1 MAGFILYE
9 GDSLLTGEP
18 IVVIA
23 TMGGNNPKTDNDFKS
38 MVQTWIML
46 RDTPPHEA
54 VKSGDDAGVCGN
66 CIQRPSVGGAC
77 YVKTFQAPLSIW
89 RAYKRGNY
97 NNVINLENLRGAELR
112 LGSYG
117 DPSAVPF
124 DIWRNLIDK
133 VQPRLMTGYTHQMS
147 HKAFDK
153 RMAEVC
159 MISADTPKVALK
171 AHAQGFRTF
180 RMTTDT
186 KQLLPNE
193 IICPNDTDGVKCID
207 CGLCDGAGDKPNIA
221 ILAHGALAKRYN
233 EKYEKINVINL

>member
-46 RDTPPHEA
+46 RDTLPHEA

-186 KQLLPNE
+186 EQLLPNE

>member
-1 MAGFILYE
+1 
-9 GDSLLTGEP
+9 LTGEP

-54 VKSGDDAGVCGN
+54 VKSGNDEGVCGN

-97 NNVINLENLRGAELR
+97 NNVINLESLRGAELR

-186 KQLLPNE
+186 EQLLPNE

>member
-1 MAGFILYE
+1 MAGFKLWE
-9 GDSLLTGEP
+9 GASLLTGEP
-18 IVVIA
+18 IVVIV
-23 TMGGNNPKTDNDFKS
+23 TMNGNNPKTDNDFKS

-54 VKSGDDAGVCGN
+54 VKSGNDEGVCGN

-97 NNVINLENLRGAELR
+97 NNVINLESLRGAELR

-186 KQLLPNE
+186 EQLLPNE

>member
-54 VKSGDDAGVCGN
+54 VKSGNDEGVCGN
-66 CIQRPSVGGAC
+66 CIQRPSVGGSC

-97 NNVINLENLRGAELR
+97 NSVINLENLRGAELR

-186 KQLLPNE
+186 EQLLPNE

>member
-1 MAGFILYE
+1 
-9 GDSLLTGEP
+9 
-18 IVVIA
+18 
-23 TMGGNNPKTDNDFKS
+23 MGGNNPKTDNDFKS

-54 VKSGDDAGVCGN
+54 VKSGNDEGVCGN

-97 NNVINLENLRGAELR
+97 NSVINLENLRGAELR

-186 KQLLPNE
+186 EQLLPNE

>member
-1 MAGFILYE
+1 MAGFKLWE
-9 GDSLLTGEP
+9 GASLLTGEP
-18 IVVIA
+18 IVVIV
-23 TMGGNNPKTDNDFKS
+23 TMNGNNPKTDNDFKS

-54 VKSGDDAGVCGN
+54 VKAGNDEGVCGN

-97 NNVINLENLRGAELR
+97 NSVINLENLRGAELR

-186 KQLLPNE
+186 EQLLPNE

>member
-1 MAGFILYE
+1 MAGFKLWE
-9 GDSLLTGEP
+9 GASLLTGEP
-18 IVVIA
+18 IVVIV
-23 TMGGNNPKTDNDFKS
+23 TMNGNNPKTDNDFKS
-38 MVQTWIML
+38 MVQTWIL
-46 RDTPPHEA
+46 CRDIAPNEA
-54 VKSGDDAGVCGN
+54 VKSGKDEDVCGN

-117 DPSAVPF
+117 DPSAVPYEV
-124 DIWRNLIDK
+124 WENLIDK

-147 HKAFDK
+147 HKSFDK

-186 KQLLPNE
+186 EQLLPNE

>member
-54 VKSGDDAGVCGN
+54 VKAGNDEGVCGN

-97 NNVINLENLRGAELR
+97 NSVINLENLRGAELR

-186 KQLLPNE
+186 EQLLPNE

>member
-1 MAGFILYE
+1 
-9 GDSLLTGEP
+9 
-18 IVVIA
+18 
-23 TMGGNNPKTDNDFKS
+23 MGGNNPKTDNDFKS

-54 VKSGDDAGVCGN
+54 VKAGNDEGVCGN

-97 NNVINLENLRGAELR
+97 NSVINLENLRGAELR

-186 KQLLPNE
+186 EQLLPNE

>member
-97 NNVINLENLRGAELR
+97 NNVINLESLRGAELR

-124 DIWRNLIDK
+124 DIWRNLIENWYHN
-133 VQPRLMTGYTHQMS
+133 PL
-147 HKAFDK
+147 
-153 RMAEVC
+153 
-159 MISADTPKVALK
+159 
-171 AHAQGFRTF
+171 
-180 RMTTDT
+180 
-186 KQLLPNE
+186 
-193 IICPNDTDGVKCID
+193 
-207 CGLCDGAGDKPNIA
+207 
-221 ILAHGALAKRYN
+221 
-233 EKYEKINVINL
+233 

>member
-54 VKSGDDAGVCGN
+54 VKSGNDEGVCGN

-97 NNVINLENLRGAELR
+97 NNVINLESLRGAELR

-186 KQLLPNE
+186 EQLLPNE

>member
-1 MAGFILYE
+1 MAGFKLWE
-9 GDSLLTGEP
+9 GASLLTGEP
-18 IVVIA
+18 IVVIV
-23 TMGGNNPKTDNDFKS
+23 TMNGNNPKTDNDFKS

-54 VKSGDDAGVCGN
+54 VKSGNDEGVCGN

-97 NNVINLENLRGAELR
+97 NNVINLESLRGAELR

-117 DPSAVPF
+117 DPSAVPYEV
-124 DIWRNLIDK
+124 WENLIDK

-186 KQLLPNE
+186 EQLLPNE

>member
-1 MAGFILYE
+1 MAGFKLWE
-9 GDSLLTGEP
+9 GASLLTGEP
-18 IVVIA
+18 IVVIV

-186 KQLLPNE
+186 EQLLPNE

>member
-54 VKSGDDAGVCGN
+54 VKSGNDEGVCGN

-97 NNVINLENLRGAELR
+97 NSVINLENLRGAELR

-124 DIWRNLIDK
+124 DIWRNLIDR

-186 KQLLPNE
+186 EQLLPNE

>member
-18 IVVIA
+18 IVVVA

-54 VKSGDDAGVCGN
+54 VKSGNDAGVCGN

-97 NNVINLENLRGAELR
+97 NSVINLENLRGAELR

-159 MISADTPKVALK
+159 MISADTPKFALK

-186 KQLLPNE
+186 EQLLPNE

>member
-9 GDSLLTGEP
+9 GDSLLTGES

-54 VKSGDDAGVCGN
+54 VKSGNDEGVCGN

-97 NNVINLENLRGAELR
+97 NNVINLESLRGAELR

-186 KQLLPNE
+186 EQLLPNE

>member
-54 VKSGDDAGVCGN
+54 VKSGNDEGVCGN

-97 NNVINLENLRGAELR
+97 NNVINLESLRGAELR

-186 KQLLPNE
+186 EQLLPNE

-233 EKYEKINVINL
+233 DKYEKINVINL

>member
-1 MAGFILYE
+1 MAGFKLWE
-9 GDSLLTGEP
+9 GASLLTGEP
-18 IVVIA
+18 IVVIV

-54 VKSGDDAGVCGN
+54 VKSGNDEGVCGN

-97 NNVINLENLRGAELR
+97 NSVINLESLRGAELR

-133 VQPRLMTGYTHQMS
+133 VQPRLMTGYTHQMA

-186 KQLLPNE
+186 EQLLPNE

>member
-1 MAGFILYE
+1 
-9 GDSLLTGEP
+9 
-18 IVVIA
+18 
-23 TMGGNNPKTDNDFKS
+23 
-38 MVQTWIML
+38 ML

-54 VKSGDDAGVCGN
+54 VKSGNDEGVCGN

-97 NNVINLENLRGAELR
+97 NNVINLESLRGAELR

-186 KQLLPNE
+186 EQLLPNE

>member
-23 TMGGNNPKTDNDFKS
+23 TMGGNNPKTDNDFRS

-186 KQLLPNE
+186 EQLLPNE

>member
-1 MAGFILYE
+1 MAGFKLWE
-9 GDSLLTGEP
+9 GASLLTGEP
-18 IVVIA
+18 IVVIV
-23 TMGGNNPKTDNDFKS
+23 TMGGNNPKTDNDFRS

-54 VKSGDDAGVCGN
+54 VKSGNDEGVCGN

-186 KQLLPNE
+186 EQLLPNE

>member
-18 IVVIA
+18 IVVVA

-54 VKSGDDAGVCGN
+54 VKSGNDEGVCGN

-97 NNVINLENLRGAELR
+97 NSVINLENLRGAELR

-186 KQLLPNE
+186 EQLLPNE

>member
-1 MAGFILYE
+1 MAGFKVCE
-9 GDSLLTGEP
+9 GASLLTGEP
-18 IVVIA
+18 IVVIV
-23 TMGGNNPKTDNDFKS
+23 TMGGNNPKTDNDFRS

-97 NNVINLENLRGAELR
+97 NNVINLESLRGAELR

-186 KQLLPNE
+186 EQLLPNE

>member
-1 MAGFILYE
+1 MAGFKLWE
-9 GDSLLTGEP
+9 GASLLTGEP
-18 IVVIA
+18 IVVIV
-23 TMGGNNPKTDNDFKS
+23 TMGGNNPKTDNDFRS

-97 NNVINLENLRGAELR
+97 NNVINLESLRGAELR

>member
-1 MAGFILYE
+1 MAGFKLWE
-9 GDSLLTGEP
+9 GASLLTGEP
-18 IVVIA
+18 IVVIV

-54 VKSGDDAGVCGN
+54 VKSGNDEGVCGN

-186 KQLLPNE
+186 EQLLPNE

>member
-54 VKSGDDAGVCGN
+54 VKSGNDEGVCGN

-97 NNVINLENLRGAELR
+97 NSVINLESLRGAELR

-186 KQLLPNE
+186 EHLLPNE

-233 EKYEKINVINL
+233 DKYEKINVINL

>member
-1 MAGFILYE
+1 MAGFKLWE
-9 GDSLLTGEP
+9 GASLLTGEP
-18 IVVIA
+18 IVVIV
-23 TMGGNNPKTDNDFKS
+23 TMGGNNPKTDNDFRS

-97 NNVINLENLRGAELR
+97 NNVINLESLRGAELR

-186 KQLLPNE
+186 EQLLPNE

>member
-1 MAGFILYE
+1 MAGFKLWE
-9 GDSLLTGEP
+9 GASLLTGEP
-18 IVVIA
+18 IVVIV
-23 TMGGNNPKTDNDFKS
+23 TMGGNNPKTDNDFRS

-54 VKSGDDAGVCGN
+54 VKSGNDEGVCGN

-97 NNVINLENLRGAELR
+97 NNVINLESLRGAELR

-186 KQLLPNE
+186 EQLLPNE

>member
-186 KQLLPNE
+186 EQLLPNE

>member
-9 GDSLLTGEP
+9 DDSLLTGEP

-54 VKSGDDAGVCGN
+54 VKSGNDEGVCGN
-66 CIQRPSVGGAC
+66 CIQHPSVGGAC

-97 NNVINLENLRGAELR
+97 NNVINLESLRGAELR

-186 KQLLPNE
+186 EQLLPNE

>member
-1 MAGFILYE
+1 MAGFKLWE
-9 GDSLLTGEP
+9 GASLLTGEP
-18 IVVIA
+18 IVVIV
-23 TMGGNNPKTDNDFKS
+23 TMGGNNPKTDNDFRS

-54 VKSGDDAGVCGN
+54 VKSGDNAGVCGN

-186 KQLLPNE
+186 EQLLPNE

>member
-54 VKSGDDAGVCGN
+54 VKSGNDEGVCGN

-133 VQPRLMTGYTHQMS
+133 VQPRLMTGDTHQMS

-186 KQLLPNE
+186 EQLLPNE